1 MTEGDL
7 LTQLKQFEA
16 ARDYWRAKYE
26 AEVAKPAYE
35 WGLRKGLDMSP
46 EEEEMLTPE
55 DWAALRDIIRAAVDR
70 HQARGD

>member
-1 MTEGDL
+1 MPRNPYAYHLECLVDH
-7 LTQLKQFEA
+7 
-16 ARDYWRAKYE
+16 WRKKYE
-26 AEVAKPAYE
+26 AERDKPDYE
-35 WGLRKGLDMSP
+35 WALRKGLDMSP